1 MRNISLLS
9 LLTISISM
17 LIGASS
23 TFAQTTISTQSVSTP
38 QPLSGFD
45 QELTGVETQ
54 FIEAWQAKN
63 VAYAERTVPSDF
75 QGVALNGDLLERREL
90 IDDVRDGLA
99 KDLRMYGT
107 QIVRLGDNC
116 AVFSYSQILP
126 GEHVRYRHV
135 SDTWAKEGG
144 EWKLKFEQRTPRVWS
159 ALDLD

>member
-1 MRNISLLS
+1 MRNISLLNVVA
-9 LLTISISM
+9 ISIVM
-17 LIGASS
+17 VIGVNS
-23 TFAQTTISTQSVSTP
+23 TFAQSKISTQSVSTT
-38 QPLSGFD
+38 QPLSTFD

-63 VAYAERTVPSDF
+63 VAYAERTVASDF

-90 IDDVRDGLA
+90 IDDVRDGMA
-99 KDLRMYGT
+99 KDLRTYGA
-107 QIVRLGDNC
+107 QIVRLSDNC

-135 SDTWAKEGG
+135 SDTWAKEAG
-144 EWKLKFEQRTPRVWS
+144 EWKLKFEHRTRRVWS